1 MTQDA
6 FKDLCRCMHFADDW
20 EEDDERWA
28 EVYDDEKE
36 EVDDNTAKHRRK
48 FGQLEDGYTNRWMDM
63 VVFGR
68 RITADESR
76 VARWYHS
83 PMTCG
88 PEPKPIRTGCTLHSL
103 CVTDGP
109 LSTYKLW
116 VRAYG
121 GKSDEDLDGANQHTE
136 NTQKWVN
143 LYDIML
149 EPFKGEGR
157 CVTMDSAYMGDIMV
171 LIGRHGWLMNMVRT
185 TMNNH
190 TGADTKEKKNARK
203 KYSYSTTIFQHNTE
217 PL

>member
-1 MTQDA
+1 MARMLSGSGSVEDMWSTRDSFSAVPAIKECMTQDA

-36 EVDDNTAKHRRK
+36 EVDDSTAKHRRK

-76 VARWYHS
+76 VAWWYHS

-121 GKSDEDLDGANQHTE
+121 GKSDEDLDGTNQHT
-136 NTQKWVN
+136 QN
-143 LYDIML
+143 LIS
-149 EPFKGEGR
+149 R
-157 CVTMDSAYMGDIMV
+157 SV
-171 LIGRHGWLMNMVRT
+171 LFR
-185 TMNNH
+185 
-190 TGADTKEKKNARK
+190 
-203 KYSYSTTIFQHNTE
+203 SC
-217 PL
+217 